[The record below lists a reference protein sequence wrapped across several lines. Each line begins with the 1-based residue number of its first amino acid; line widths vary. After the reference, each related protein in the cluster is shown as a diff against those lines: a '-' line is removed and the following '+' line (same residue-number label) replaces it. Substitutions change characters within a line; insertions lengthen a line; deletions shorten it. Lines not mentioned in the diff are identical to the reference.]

1 MRHTVS
7 FYWDSEMSLRKSY
20 AAVVQLLRTR
30 KGLSQAKLAGSL
42 TQAHVSELELGRS
55 SATIEMSAR
64 LASALKV
71 EPITLLALAAASHE
85 KCTVREALLS
95 ALAEA
100 ESLGLADTPLP
111 TEPQVMAPSRVLEA
125 KRKWLAVQEL
135 KAKGLSQSE
144 AAKHLGVPES
154 TLRRLW
160 HQTLRD

>member
-1 MRHTVS
+1 
-7 FYWDSEMSLRKSY
+7 MSLRKSY

-111 TEPQVMAPSRVLEA
+111 TEPQVMAPSRVVEA

>member
-30 KGLSQAKLAGSL
+30 KGLSQAKLAGSF

-85 KCTVREALLS
+85 KCTVREALLG

-100 ESLGLADTPLP
+100 EGLGLADALLP
-111 TEPQVMAPSRVLEA
+111 SEPQALAAPNVVEA
-125 KRKWLAVQEL
+125 RKKWLAVQEL
-135 KAKGLSQSE
+135 KERGFSQSQ
-144 AAKHLGVPES
+144 AAKELGLPES

-160 HQTLRD
+160 HQTITN

>member
-1 MRHTVS
+1 
-7 FYWDSEMSLRKSY
+7 MSLRKSY

-30 KGLSQAKLAGSL
+30 KGLSQAKLAGSF

>member
-1 MRHTVS
+1 
-7 FYWDSEMSLRKSY
+7 MSLRKSY

-85 KCTVREALLS
+85 KCTVREALLA

-160 HQTLRD
+160 HQTLKY

>member
-1 MRHTVS
+1 
-7 FYWDSEMSLRKSY
+7 MSLRKSY

-85 KCTVREALLS
+85 KCTVREALLA

-111 TEPQVMAPSRVLEA
+111 TEPQVMAPSRMLEA

-160 HQTLRD
+160 HQTLKD

>member
-1 MRHTVS
+1 
-7 FYWDSEMSLRKSY
+7 MSLRKSY

-85 KCTVREALLS
+85 KCTVREALLA

-111 TEPQVMAPSRVLEA
+111 TEPQVMVPSRVLEA

-160 HQTLRD
+160 HQTLKD

>member
-1 MRHTVS
+1 
-7 FYWDSEMSLRKSY
+7 MSLRKSY

-30 KGLSQAKLAGSL
+30 KGLSQAKLAGSI

>member
-1 MRHTVS
+1 
-7 FYWDSEMSLRKSY
+7 MSLRKSY

-85 KCTVREALLS
+85 KCTVREALLA

-144 AAKHLGVPES
+144 AAKHLGMPES

-160 HQTLRD
+160 HQTLKD

>member
-1 MRHTVS
+1 
-7 FYWDSEMSLRKSY
+7 MSLRKSY

-71 EPITLLALAAASHE
+71 EPITLLALAAASHD
-85 KCTVREALLS
+85 KCTVREALLA

-100 ESLGLADTPLP
+100 ESLELADTLLP
-111 TEPQVMAPSRVLEA
+111 TEPQVIDPSRVLEA

-160 HQTLRD
+160 HQTLKD

>member
-1 MRHTVS
+1 
-7 FYWDSEMSLRKSY
+7 MSLRKSY

>member
-1 MRHTVS
+1 
-7 FYWDSEMSLRKSY
+7 MSLRKSY

-85 KCTVREALLS
+85 KCTVREALLA

-125 KRKWLAVQEL
+125 KRKWLTVQEL

-160 HQTLRD
+160 HQTLKD

>member
-1 MRHTVS
+1 
-7 FYWDSEMSLRKSY
+7 MSLRKSY

-30 KGLSQAKLAGSL
+30 KGLSQAKLAGSF

-85 KCTVREALLS
+85 KCTVREALLA

-111 TEPQVMAPSRVLEA
+111 TEPKAMIPPRELEA

-160 HQTLRD
+160 HQTLKD

>member
-1 MRHTVS
+1 
-7 FYWDSEMSLRKSY
+7 MSLRKSY

-100 ESLGLADTPLP
+100 ESLGLADTLLP
-111 TEPQVMAPSRVLEA
+111 TEPQVMDPSRVLEA

-144 AAKHLGVPES
+144 AAKHLGMPES

-160 HQTLRD
+160 HQTLKD

>member
-1 MRHTVS
+1 
-7 FYWDSEMSLRKSY
+7 MSLRKSY

-85 KCTVREALLS
+85 KCTVREALLA

-160 HQTLRD
+160 HQTLKD

>member
-1 MRHTVS
+1 
-7 FYWDSEMSLRKSY
+7 MSLRKSY

-85 KCTVREALLS
+85 KCTVREALLA

-100 ESLGLADTPLP
+100 ESLGLADTLLP
-111 TEPQVMAPSRVLEA
+111 TEPQVMDPSRVLEA

-160 HQTLRD
+160 HQTLKD

>member
-1 MRHTVS
+1 
-7 FYWDSEMSLRKSY
+7 MSLRKFY

-30 KGLSQAKLAGSL
+30 KGLSQAKLARSL
-42 TQAHVSELELGRS
+42 TQAHVSELKLGRS

-64 LASALKV
+64 LALALKV

-85 KCTVREALLS
+85 KCTVREALLA
-95 ALAEA
+95 ALTEA

-160 HQTLRD
+160 HQTLKD

>member
-1 MRHTVS
+1 
-7 FYWDSEMSLRKSY
+7 MSLRKSY
-20 AAVVQLLRTR
+20 AAVIQLLRTR
-30 KGLSQAKLAGSL
+30 KGLSQAKLAGSI

-85 KCTVREALLS
+85 KCTVREALLA

-160 HQTLRD
+160 HQTLKD